1 VVERA
6 YQQALAI
13 AREQQARSL
22 ELRAAM
28 SLARLWQAEEQ
39 PQRAY
44 QLLSSIYG
52 WFTEGRNTSDLIE
65 ARDLL
70 EQLQTNNSSYRQRR

>member
-1 VVERA
+1 
-6 YQQALAI
+6 
-13 AREQQARSL
+13 
-22 ELRAAM
+22 M

-52 WFTEGRNTSDLIE
+52 WFMEGRSTSDLVE
-65 ARDLL
+65 ARKLL
-70 EQLQTNNSSYRQRR
+70 EQLQSGNSS